1 MRCVKT
7 QKPQLRVLF
16 FLSARGY
23 ISNMMTEVPN
33 IQLLYSRY
41 GREREQLSKL
51 PATQPTPKVAC
62 GTPLLHSEMWHMSV
76 CFALSL
82 SQFEQFP
89 FHYALT
95 VSVLSPF
102 WLIQVFKFQISSLSL
117 SFIWDWG
124 NILQPLDMFTI
135 LKIIT
140 KKTKNDKIE
149 QHTKGCV

>member
-23 ISNMMTEVPN
+23 ISNMITEVSN

-51 PATQPTPKVAC
+51 GVTQPSPKEAC
-62 GTPLLHSEMWHMSV
+62 DIPLLHSETWCMSV

-89 FHYALT
+89 FHYALLQFLFYPP
-95 VSVLSPF
+95 SGL
-102 WLIQVFKFQISSLSL
+102 FKCLNFKLVACLYHSYGIGEIYYSRQTCL
-117 SFIWDWG
+117 
-124 NILQPLDMFTI
+124 PY
-135 LKIIT
+135 
-140 KKTKNDKIE
+140 
-149 QHTKGCV
+149 

>member
-16 FLSARGY
+16 SLSARGY

-33 IQLLYSRY
+33 IQLLYIRY

-51 PATQPTPKVAC
+51 AATQPTPKVAC
-62 GTPLLHSEMWHMSV
+62 DTPLLHSEMWHMSV

-89 FHYALT
+89 FILLLQFLFYPPSGL
-95 VSVLSPF
+95 
-102 WLIQVFKFQISSLSL
+102 FKCLNFKLVACLYHSDGIGETYYSRWTCL
-117 SFIWDWG
+117 
-124 NILQPLDMFTI
+124 PY
-135 LKIIT
+135 
-140 KKTKNDKIE
+140 
-149 QHTKGCV
+149 